1 MSSTDAL
8 FTRFEGLFK
17 KYLDSKQFLFLTL
30 EQLGIE
36 QANLRQLFSVS
47 WNKGDP
53 PSKQI
58 LLEVL
63 QITYPSGTSEFWG
76 SPAALEDH
84 VLESFALALEE
95 LKFAEHTDT
104 LPQEPQQKSKPG
116 RKADPEIQKRRDI
129 IKKYIHA
136 YKDWFDSS
144 IKEKLLD
151 EFDEKEIPFPKD
163 SESFPKSIVIWA
175 DFIKDYPA
183 DDWKRVVDKVLD
195 KDRWR

>member
-1 MSSTDAL
+1 MEVVRFL
-8 FTRFEGLFK
+8 GPPPIHRFE
-17 KYLDSKQFLFLTL
+17 
-30 EQLGIE
+30 
-36 QANLRQLFSVS
+36 
-47 WNKGDP
+47 
-53 PSKQI
+53 
-58 LLEVL
+58 EV
-63 QITYPSGTSEFWG
+63 
-76 SPAALEDH
+76 EDR
-84 VLESFALALEE
+84 VAESFALALER

-136 YKDWFDSS
+136 YKDWFNSS

-151 EFDEKEIPFPKD
+151 EFDEEEIPFPKD

-183 DDWKRVVDKVLD
+183 EDWKRVVDKVLD